1 MRRLR
6 PGAGTPAYL
15 LGLAE
20 GVRSSGSKFGVGL
33 CPICQTLSEAATQT
47 RFDAIGKYNET
58 IREIDLWAADYKVPA
73 SPQWEY

>member
-1 MRRLR
+1 M
-6 PGAGTPAYL
+6 
-15 LGLAE
+15 
-20 GVRSSGSKFGVGL
+20 RSSGSKFGVGL

-73 SPQWEY
+73 SPQWEYYWPRLEKWLQAP